1 MNELVIREFVLYA
14 IAYMYDMRFFTM
26 KALSYTA
33 LRKTL
38 AKTMEKVCDDHEPIV
53 ITRKSEGAVV
63 MLSLEDYES
72 LEETTYLLRSPKN
85 VKRLFE
91 SISQLEEGKGVEKD
105 LVE

>member
-1 MNELVIREFVLYA
+1 
-14 IAYMYDMRFFTM
+14 M

-33 LRKTL
+33 LRRNL

-85 VKRLFE
+85 LQRLVD
-91 SISQLEEGKGVEKD
+91 SIAQLEQGKGLEKD
-105 LVE
+105 LQE

>member
-1 MNELVIREFVLYA
+1 
-14 IAYMYDMRFFTM
+14 M

-33 LRKTL
+33 LRSNL
-38 AKTMEKVCDDHEPIV
+38 AKTMEKVCDDHEPII

-85 VKRLFE
+85 VRRLLE
-91 SISQLEEGKGVEKD
+91 SVSQLEEGRGKEKV
-105 LVE
+105 LRE

>member
-1 MNELVIREFVLYA
+1 
-14 IAYMYDMRFFTM
+14 MRFIVM

-33 LRKTL
+33 LRNTL
-38 AKTMEKVCDDHEPIV
+38 AKTMEKVCEDHEPIV

-91 SISQLEEGKGVEKD
+91 SISQLEAGKGVEKD
-105 LVE
+105 LNE

>member
-1 MNELVIREFVLYA
+1 
-14 IAYMYDMRFFTM
+14 M

-33 LRKTL
+33 LRSNL

-85 VKRLFE
+85 VKRLLE
-91 SISQLEEGKGVEKD
+91 SVSQLEEGRGMEKV
-105 LVE
+105 LQE

>member
-1 MNELVIREFVLYA
+1 
-14 IAYMYDMRFFTM
+14 M

-33 LRKTL
+33 LRRTL

-53 ITRKSEGAVV
+53 ITRKNEGAVV

-85 VKRLFE
+85 LKRLVE
-91 SISQLEEGKGVEKD
+91 SIAQLEQGKGLEKA
-105 LVE
+105 LQE